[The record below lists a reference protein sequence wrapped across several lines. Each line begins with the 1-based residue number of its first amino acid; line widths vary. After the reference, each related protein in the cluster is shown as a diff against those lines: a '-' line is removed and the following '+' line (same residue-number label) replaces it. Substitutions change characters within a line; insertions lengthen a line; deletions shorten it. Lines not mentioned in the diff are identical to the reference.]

1 MTARSAGARAGDLC
15 HVCGADV
22 TQGWWDSVDSDEARC
37 VACGAPSTA
46 TLTAPRVGPAVAPH
60 APRGRVDRRIARILE
75 RAAWKDVVALHDVRV
90 PGTQMVLHD
99 VAVARSGVYV
109 VDARSAR
116 GLVEERL
123 ATDGQRR
130 ERRLLVGGR
139 DCSHW
144 AAPTLRKA
152 TALQAV
158 LDPRTPVR
166 GVLCVLDAEWRLA
179 PRPIVCGQV
188 VVVWPRALARLVS
201 RPGPLTPAAVRRT
214 AERLAA
220 VSGRR

>member
-22 TQGWWDSVDSDEARC
+22 TQGWGDAVDADEARC

-46 TLTAPRVGPAVAPH
+46 TLTVPRVESAVGPH
-60 APRGRVDRRIARILE
+60 AARGRGDRRVARILE
-75 RAAWKDVVALHDVRV
+75 RAAWKDVVALHDVRLH
-90 PGTQMVLHD
+90 GTGTVLHD
-99 VAVARSGVYV
+99 VAVSRSGVYV

-123 ATDGQRR
+123 AADGPRR

-144 AAPTLRKA
+144 TAPTLRKA
-152 TALQAV
+152 TALRAV

-214 AERLAA
+214 AERIAA
-220 VSGRR
+220 AAGDR